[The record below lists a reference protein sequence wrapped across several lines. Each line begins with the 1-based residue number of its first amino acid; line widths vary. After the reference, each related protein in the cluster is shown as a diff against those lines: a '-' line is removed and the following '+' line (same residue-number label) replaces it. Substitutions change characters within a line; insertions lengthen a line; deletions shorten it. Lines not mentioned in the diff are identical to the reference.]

1 MDDGKRVDKRL
12 GWLVCVILL
21 WSGLILARLVM
32 LQVVRHD
39 DYLRLARKA
48 QEIEVKIPPARGSIF
63 DSNGRLLAMST
74 RLDSVF
80 VNPLKVPD
88 IDVASDILSR
98 ILNVDRKELCS
109 RMEAALD
116 RDQGYLVVKARI
128 SPEESDRLRDLKLG
142 WIGLERQTQRHY
154 PNDTMAAHLL
164 GSVNFGEQGNG
175 GIEMGLEETLRG
187 QPGSEFVLTDVKRR
201 FIERRPGKEARPGT
215 SITLTIDQRIQFALE
230 RELAKAV
237 ENAHGETGSAVAMDP
252 NTGRIYGMASYPFF
266 DPNTKP
272 AAGERPTNR
281 FNHAVSVPFEPGS
294 VYKVITLTAGLE
306 AAHLTPDTIINCG
319 NGAITLFGRTVHE
332 SHFHGYGSI
341 PMVLVLAKS
350 SNIGAIQVGMR
361 VGQPNLYK
369 YSQLFGVGE
378 RTGIELPAES
388 KGRLRKKWE
397 KTSLASVSIGHEVM
411 VTTLQLA
418 RACSVIANGGR
429 LVKPSLVLRR
439 GSENVPVVT
448 PVPVLKPETA
458 MTMRQMMEAV
468 VLKGTG
474 TKARLDGY
482 TSAGKT
488 GTGKIPDPVTHRYT
502 HFYNATFMGFAPVNN
517 PAIVVVVTVNRTRLM
532 GADASA
538 PAFKAIAE
546 EALRILNVPK
556 DPLLV
561 AADTTKKASAE
572 KLEEDDALIAELAR
586 DGAPAAEEDEEAPA
600 VPVVAQAATPGGPVV
615 AQAVAPA
622 GPVVAQAVVPAG
634 PKVPNFHGKSM
645 RAVVEEAS
653 EKGLSVLL
661 DGSGIARMQQPPPGS
676 VLRPGERIRV
686 QFAR

>member
-1 MDDGKRVDKRL
+1 MDGRKQVEKRL
-12 GWLVCVILL
+12 GWLACVILI
-21 WSGLILARLVM
+21 WSAFILVRLVM
-32 LQVVRHD
+32 LQVVRHQ

-48 QEIEVKIPPARGSIF
+48 QEIEVKVPAARGSIF
-63 DSNGRLLAMST
+63 DCNGRLLAMST

-88 IDVASDILSR
+88 IEVASDILAR
-98 ILNVDRKELCS
+98 ILNLDRKELAG
-109 RMEAALD
+109 RMEKAVE

-128 SPEESDRLRDLKLG
+128 SPEESDRLRDLRLG

-154 PNDTMAAHLL
+154 PNETMAAHIL
-164 GSVNFGEQGNG
+164 GAVDFGEQGNG
-175 GIEMGLEETLRG
+175 GIEMSMEETLRG
-187 QPGSEFVLTDVKRR
+187 QPGTECVLTDVKRR
-201 FIERRPGKEARPGT
+201 FIERRPGVEARPGT
-215 SITLTIDQRIQFALE
+215 SLTLTIDERIQFALE

-237 ENAHGETGSAVAMDP
+237 EHAHGATGSAVAMDP
-252 NTGRIYGMASYPFF
+252 KTGRIFALASYPIF
-266 DPNTKP
+266 DPNARLAP
-272 AAGERPTNR
+272 GQSQTNR
-281 FNHAVSVPFEPGS
+281 FDHAVSVPFEPGS

-306 AAHLTPDTIINCG
+306 TTNLRPNTIINCG
-319 NGAITLFGRTVHE
+319 NGTLTLFGRTIHE
-332 SHFHGYGSI
+332 SHHGYGSI
-341 PMVLVLAKS
+341 PMTMVLAKS
-350 SNIGAIQVGMR
+350 SNIGAIQVGMK
-361 VGQPNLYK
+361 VGQANLYR
-369 YSQLFGVGE
+369 YSQLFGIGE

-397 KTSLASVSIGHEVM
+397 KTSLASVSMGHEVM

-418 RACSVIANGGR
+418 RACSVIANGGL
-429 LVKPSLVLRR
+429 LVKPSLILQR
-439 GSENVPVVT
+439 GSDAVPVGRAVR
-448 PVPVLKPETA
+448 VIRPETA
-458 MTMRQMMEAV
+458 MTMRTMMEAV

-502 HFYNATFMGFAPVNN
+502 HFYNATFMGFAPINN
-517 PAIVVVVTVNRTRLM
+517 PAIVVVVTVNRTHLM

-538 PAFKAIAE
+538 PAFKAITE

-561 AADTTKKASAE
+561 AADTAAKPSPETVS
-572 KLEEDDALIAELAR
+572 EDDAAIADLAA
-586 DGAPAAEEDEEAPA
+586 DGARAGDEEDEPAPSA
-600 VPVVAQAATPGGPVV
+600 PLVASAALPSGPT
-615 AQAVAPA
+615 
-622 GPVVAQAVVPAG
+622 
-634 PKVPNFHGKSM
+634 VPNFHGKSM